1 MTKYLI
7 IIIIG
12 VLLTLPLIAQNRI
25 KTLGLEKNG
34 EQVFIAMGEW
44 VEVSILDSASNKI
57 SGTYLGITANTIQI
71 KLRKNKI
78 VKNIHLNKINS
89 IFKGGMDKNLVSFG
103 IKRGFLTAFTYGQ
116 IFGVAQTLIKGKK
129 LDTSLLAGFDFFM
142 NLSFITVPA
151 GALTGYMSRKLIRD
165 NTNEY
170 VIGNQNWMFIR
181 SENSN

>member
-78 VKNIHLNKINS
+78 VNRPKN
-89 IFKGGMDKNLVSFG
+89 
-103 IKRGFLTAFTYGQ
+103 
-116 IFGVAQTLIKGKK
+116 
-129 LDTSLLAGFDFFM
+129 
-142 NLSFITVPA
+142 
-151 GALTGYMSRKLIRD
+151 
-165 NTNEY
+165 
-170 VIGNQNWMFIR
+170 
-181 SENSN
+181 